1 MYGREPRDACRERA
15 PTTTTQM
22 PRPLLAAAAA
32 LAFAGG
38 IAAGLL
44 LRSEPLTLETG
55 TLLDP
60 PRAVAPFN
68 LQGTGP
74 ATLDAAA
81 LSDGWSLVFFGFTRC
96 PDICPTTLQLLSSA
110 RERIAANG
118 ETPPRI
124 LLVTVDPEYDTVERL
139 TAYTRYFGEG
149 ITGATG
155 TPEAVAAVARDLGI
169 VYQRVPLE
177 GDNYTMDHTGAVLLI
192 GPDLGLRAVFSP
204 PFDLPALARDLT
216 DILASES

>member
-1 MYGREPRDACRERA
+1 
-15 PTTTTQM
+15 M

-38 IAAGLL
+38 ITAGLL
-44 LRSEPLTLETG
+44 LRPEPLTLSTG
-55 TLLDP
+55 TLLEP

-74 ATLDAAA
+74 DMLDAAA
-81 LSDGWSLVFFGFTRC
+81 MTGQWSLVFFGFTRC
-96 PDICPTTLQLLSSA
+96 PDICPTTLQLLSNA
-110 RERIAANG
+110 RERLSAQG
-118 ETPPRI
+118 FTPPEI

-139 TAYTRYFGEG
+139 ATYTQYFGQS

-155 TPEAVAAVARDLGI
+155 TPDAVAAVARDLGI

-177 GDNYTMDHTGAVLLI
+177 GDGYTMDHTGAVLLI
-192 GPDLGLRAVFSP
+192 GPDLNLRAVFSP
-204 PFDLPALARDLT
+204 PFDVSALAQDLAA
-216 DILASES
+216 ILESES